1 MTSQIVT
8 LNKKMDEVI
17 LYNEEKI
24 ASLIYIIRGKRVMT
38 DSDLAKI
45 YNVETRTL
53 NQAVS
58 RNKERFPKDFMFQLS
73 KTEFENLKSQSVM
86 SSWGG
91 RRSVPFAFTEHGSL
105 MLASVLRSETAIKA
119 SISIVRAFVK
129 LREILASN
137 KELANKIAKMEN
149 RYDKQFKVV
158 FSAIRQL
165 MEEPKK
171 PDKKPL
177 GYQYKNRK

>member
-1 MTSQIVT
+1 
-8 LNKKMDEVI
+8 MDEVI
-17 LYNEEKI
+17 IYNEEKI

-38 DSDLAKI
+38 DSDLSKI

-58 RNKERFPKDFMFQLS
+58 RNKE
-73 KTEFENLKSQSVM
+73 
-86 SSWGG
+86 
-91 RRSVPFAFTEHGSL
+91 
-105 MLASVLRSETAIKA
+105 
-119 SISIVRAFVK
+119 
-129 LREILASN
+129 
-137 KELANKIAKMEN
+137 LANKIAKMEKQ
-149 RYDKQFKVV
+149 YDKQFKVV

-171 PDKKPL
+171 PDRKPL

>member
-1 MTSQIVT
+1 M
-8 LNKKMDEVI
+8 
-17 LYNEEKI
+17 
-24 ASLIYIIRGKRVMT
+24 IYIIRGKRVMT

>member
-129 LREILASN
+129 LREILTSN
-137 KELANKIAKMEN
+137 KELANKIEKMEKQ
-149 RYDKQFKVV
+149 YDKQFKVV

-171 PDKKPL
+171 PDRKPL